1 MGFFS
6 GIKHFFTDSIP
17 HFFKSV
23 KTEVESDFNY
33 VKDKIFSPA
42 VHEVEAGATAVND
55 DIKQII
61 SGVTSSINTG
71 ISGVEHISSNVI
83 KGTEKSIADVSH
95 GVSDSIDSATSN
107 LALPLAAGIGIAGIY
122 LLTRD
127 R

>member
-23 KTEVESDFNY
+23 KNEIEGDFNY

-42 VHEVEAGATAVND
+42 VHEVEAGVVGVNN

-61 SGVTSSINTG
+61 SGVNSSVTA
-71 ISGVEHISSNVI
+71 GVSAVERLGSNVV
-83 KGTEKSIADVSH
+83 KGTEESIKDVSH
-95 GVSDSIDSATSN
+95 GVSESIDSATSN

>member
-23 KTEVESDFNY
+23 KTEIEGDFNY
-33 VKDKIFSPA
+33 VKDKIFKPA
-42 VHEVEAGATAVND
+42 VHEIESGVVGVNN

-61 SGVTSSINTG
+61 SGVNSSVTTG
-71 ISGVEHISSNVI
+71 ISAVERLGSNVV

-95 GVSDSIDSATSN
+95 GISDSVDSATSN
-107 LALPLAAGIGIAGIY
+107 LALPLAAGIGLAGVY